1 MLRGRA
7 LTTYLRATNHVP
19 TNASNGCTHLGQ
31 ITKTRQKIHSKN
43 SWNWVVILVSATIWQ
58 VLNVKCIEIGN
69 GNDVNQL
76 KIALK
81 NTWNHIMWTYFWHI
95 LPTWNHSAAAQ
106 STVHS
111 SRARYSLAFTS
122 FEGFFPLGVLGLAK
136 ACSKPTTTT
145 GTVLLTAGLFQD
157 FAFIYT
163 QPWNSPQTAQQPLL
177 TQATTATRLK
187 ALVKAIVPNS
197 PQWYRRRLYCT
208 KAACYRLY
216 NQTAI
221 QQIATIPKNPKST
234 TFFC

>member
-1 MLRGRA
+1 MVSV
-7 LTTYLRATNHVP
+7 VP
-19 TNASNGCTHLGQ
+19 TGGVNSGQ
-31 ITKTRQKIHSKN
+31 IAKTRQKIHSKT

-58 VLNVKCIEIGN
+58 VLNVKCIKIGN

-81 NTWNHIMWTYFWHI
+81 NTWNHIKWNYFWRI
-95 LPTWNHSAAAQ
+95 LPIWNHSAAAQ

-177 TQATTATRLK
+177 TQATTAT
-187 ALVKAIVPNS
+187 S
-197 PQWYRRRLYCT
+197 EGSSEGY
-208 KAACYRLY
+208 
-216 NQTAI
+216 
-221 QQIATIPKNPKST
+221 ST
-234 TFFC
+234 EQPSVV

>member
-1 MLRGRA
+1 MLQRSP
-7 LTTYLRATNHVP
+7 L
-19 TNASNGCTHLGQ
+19 C
-31 ITKTRQKIHSKN
+31 
-43 SWNWVVILVSATIWQ
+43 ILV
-58 VLNVKCIEIGN
+58 EHG
-69 GNDVNQL
+69 
-76 KIALK
+76 
-81 NTWNHIMWTYFWHI
+81 
-95 LPTWNHSAAAQ
+95 
-106 STVHS
+106 TVWPL
-111 SRARYSLAFTS
+111 LAS
-122 FEGFFPLGVLGLAK
+122 KAFFPLGVLGLAFAK

-221 QQIATIPKNPKST
+221 QQIATIYQKIQIYFAFLLENLHWCVFRKIVSDCQVKSGYL
-234 TFFC
+234 CQLVRVLDKIVLWEKRRKSLPRKKKSSNSCVWKAAHR

>member
-1 MLRGRA
+1 M
-7 LTTYLRATNHVP
+7 
-19 TNASNGCTHLGQ
+19 
-31 ITKTRQKIHSKN
+31 
-43 SWNWVVILVSATIWQ
+43 VILVFATIWK
-58 VLNVKCIEIGN
+58 VMYVKCTKTGN

-81 NTWNHIMWTYFWHI
+81 NSWNYIKWTYFWRI
-95 LPTWNHSAAAQ
+95 LPIWNHSAAAQ